1 MGKLTLIL
9 MAFTASLL
17 TMVSKVS
24 VVALSWSEPPPD
36 CLSTRFNPP
45 DAYDIEPCIFP
56 FKYNGVEYTSCT
68 WASSEK
74 TDYKPWCST
83 RVDSSGNHI
92 SGHWGNCESG
102 CPIPSKTCFTR
113 SGPSAN
119 KPCIF
124 PFKFNGTE
132 YSTCTYASSHSGEPW
147 CSTEVDPNGNHL
159 YGRYGKWGNCDDD
172 CPTEYSAPFL
182 EDEDDIDYRDYRD
195 YYSDYRDYSDDQVI
209 PAPPPYPS
217 GQCSN
222 GCEYDNLLK
231 RCACWSD

>member
-17 TMVSKVS
+17 TIVSKVS
-24 VVALSWSEPPPD
+24 VVALSYEIPEI
-36 CLSTRFNPP
+36 CLSTRFAYDN
-45 DAYDIEPCIFP
+45 YDIEPCIFP

-92 SGHWGNCESG
+92 SGNWGNCESGSG

-172 CPTEYSAPFL
+172 CPTEYSAL
-182 EDEDDIDYRDYRD
+182 EDDIDYWG
-195 YYSDYRDYSDDQVI
+195 DDQVPQDF